1 MTDLREETLLLHPRD
16 ANPGHYDA
24 VVELCRRHGVE
35 PRILL
40 RNLSFDL
47 AQTPVI
53 QGGAVAIV
61 GESTL
66 TGLANELSWLPF
78 SPPVTLE
85 VALLVRAHHRSPA
98 VDRLIE
104 LAGEVAAELG
114 WMDAPGGNAASR

>member
-1 MTDLREETLLLHPRD
+1 M
-16 ANPGHYDA
+16 
-24 VVELCRRHGVE
+24 VELCERHGVE

-66 TGLANELSWLPF
+66 TGLASELSWLPL
-78 SPPVTLE
+78 SPPVTLD
-85 VALLVRAHHRSPA
+85 VALVVRAHNRSPA
-98 VDRLIE
+98 VDRLVE
-104 LAGEVAAELG
+104 LAAEVAAELG
-114 WMDAPGGNAASR
+114 WIDRPGGDAASR